1 MENFNFHAPKTVAEA
16 VAARKAA
23 PGGKFLSGGQS
34 FIPVLKLDLAQPSD
48 IISLAGLRKELAGVK
63 LDGDNVIVGAL
74 TTHAEVHDSDIVKA
88 NIPALGKMAGSIG
101 DGQVRNRGTMGG
113 SVAHADPAADYPA
126 ALIALK
132 ATIKTD
138 RRTIPADDFFKGMF
152 ETALEE
158 DEIILSVS
166 FKKPEKGGYAKFPN
180 PASKY
185 ALAGVF
191 VAKHGAEVRV
201 AVTGASTTVF
211 RLPDFEAA
219 LAKSFLPASLDGL
232 KCPEGDLVA
241 EREAATDYKAH
252 LVSVMAKR
260 ATEDAN
266 AGGQEGRGIRT
277 CGRSTT

>member
-1 MENFNFHAPKTVAEA
+1 MENFNFHAPKTIAEA
-16 VAARKAA
+16 VAARKANK
-23 PGGKFLSGGQS
+23 GGKYLSGGQS

-48 IISLAGLRKELAGVK
+48 IISLAGLRKELSGVK
-63 LDGDNVIVGAL
+63 LDGENIIVGAM
-74 TTHAEVHDSDIVKA
+74 TTHAEVHDSDIVKTH
-88 NIPALGKMAGSIG
+88 IPALEKMAGSIG

-113 SVAHADPAADYPA
+113 AVAHADPAADYPA

-138 RRTIPADDFFKGMF
+138 RRSISADDFFKGMF
-152 ETALEE
+152 ETALED

-166 FKKPEKGGYAKFPN
+166 FKKPEKAGYAKFPN

-201 AVTGASTTVF
+201 SVTGASTTVF
-211 RLPDFEAA
+211 RLPEFEAA
-219 LAKSFLPASLDGL
+219 LAKSFDAAAIANL
-232 KCPEGDLVA
+232 KCPEDDLVN

-252 LVSVMAKR
+252 IVSVMAKR
-260 ATEDAN
+260 AIEDAL
-266 AGGQEGRGIRT
+266 AGGKKAAE
-277 CGRSTT
+277 